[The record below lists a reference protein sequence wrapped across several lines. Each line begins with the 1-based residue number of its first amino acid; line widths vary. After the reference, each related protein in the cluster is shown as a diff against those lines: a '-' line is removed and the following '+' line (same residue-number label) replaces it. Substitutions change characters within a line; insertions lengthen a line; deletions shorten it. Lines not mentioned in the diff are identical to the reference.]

1 MRRRGTDDYL
11 GPIIQELTEE
21 ERLQN
26 KSTASGTSLLED
38 DEDNQPEVDD
48 GIPFTT
54 KMRQATRSVHGLS
67 DALVNAKLGLGKTQN

>member
-1 MRRRGTDDYL
+1 MRRRPGSDDYF

-26 KSTASGTSLLED
+26 KSTSATSLLED
-38 DEDNQPEVDD
+38 DEDNEPEVDD

-54 KMRQATRSVHGLS
+54 KMRQATRKVHGLS
-67 DALVNAKLGLGKTQN
+67 DALVNAKLGLGN